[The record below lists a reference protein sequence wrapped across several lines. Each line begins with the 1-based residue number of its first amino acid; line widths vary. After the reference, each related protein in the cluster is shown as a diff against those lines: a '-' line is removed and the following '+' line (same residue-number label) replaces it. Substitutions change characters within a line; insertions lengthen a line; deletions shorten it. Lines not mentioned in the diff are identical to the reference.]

1 MPSDLQ
7 AIVDQQLAAK
17 EEEMRKKNEEKLKE
31 LEKQLADSKTAG
43 QPGQQTPAAVPPPVQ
58 QAPVETAPEPSPAPR
73 QAVPEPAPAP
83 AETQREP
90 EPESKAPEKPPAP
103 EPQAPAPRPK
113 AGELV
118 EAGAANVAPPQ
129 LVSFPKPEYPPMA
142 RNLRVEGIVVV
153 AVLVDENGQVQDARV
168 EESVRQKVGLNEAAL
183 KSARAARYRPATKDG
198 VKVKMWTRLR
208 VPFKL

>member
-1 MPSDLQ
+1 MT
-7 AIVDQQLAAK
+7 IVRAPGEPLAASI
-17 EEEMRKKNEEKLKE
+17 
-31 LEKQLADSKTAG
+31 AAATASAFSSVT
-43 QPGQQTPAAVPPPVQ
+43 QQIV
-58 QAPVETAPEPSPAPR
+58 
-73 QAVPEPAPAP
+73 
-83 AETQREP
+83 EP
-90 EPESKAPEKPPAP
+90 EPERVQEKPPAP
-103 EPQAPAPRPK
+103 EPAQAARPK

-118 EAGAANVAPPQ
+118 QEGAGVAPPQ

-183 KSARAARYRPATKDG
+183 KSARAARYKPATKDG

>member
-31 LEKQLADSKTAG
+31 LEKQLAASKVPA
-43 QPGQQTPAAVPPPVQ
+43 PGVTPPPVQ
-58 QAPVETAPEPSPAPR
+58 QAPEATPEPSPAPR

-83 AETQREP
+83 EPQREP
-90 EPESKAPEKPPAP
+90 EPVRAEEKPPEP
-103 EPQAPAPRPK
+103 EPQPPADNAEATRPR

-118 EAGAANVAPPQ
+118 QEGTGVTPPQ

-183 KSARAARYRPATKDG
+183 KAARAARYRPATKDG
-198 VKVKMWTRLR
+198 VRVKMWTRLR